1 MGTKK
6 KDAGYHA
13 AVTGAR
19 GDTKDIDLYLPAF
32 TACVCG

>member
-19 GDTKDIDLYLPAF
+19 GILKTLIYICLL
-32 TACVCG
+32 